1 MKFKKPK
8 FWDLKK
14 QNIVSYLLHPFTIF
28 LELNN
33 FILSLISK
41 KKIKDIKSICI
52 GNIYVGGTGKT
63 PATIKLYNIFKKM
76 NFKVCTGKKYYSDHS
91 DEQII
96 LKNKTNLICENNR
109 IQVVNEALK
118 KKNEIIIFDDGLQ
131 DRTLDY
137 DFKIVCFDA
146 DNWLGN
152 GQLIPS
158 GPLREKLTSLK
169 NYDAIFL
176 KNQNSNINEIK
187 EIIKQYNSSIKIFQT
202 NYYPKNISHFDL
214 NKKYLIFSG
223 IGNPKNFK
231 NTLIENKFNIVGEIN
246 FPDHYDYKK
255 VDIDLI
261 KHKAK
266 KLKANIITTEK
277 DFVKIAKTETKDINF
292 LEIDLKIEGEIK
304 LMDFIKM
311 RFNEKY

>member
-1 MKFKKPK
+1 MKFKKPE

-14 QNIVSYLLHPFTIF
+14 QNIVSYLLYPFTIF

-33 FILSLISK
+33 FISSLISK

-63 PATIKLYNIFKKM
+63 PATIKLYNILKKM

-91 DEQII
+91 DEQIL

-109 IQVVNEALK
+109 IQIVNEALK

-146 DNWLGN
+146 DNWVGN

-169 NYDAIFL
+169 KYDAIFL
-176 KNQNSNINEIK
+176 KNQNSNINEIE

-255 VDIDLI
+255 VDVDLI

-292 LEIDLKIEGEIK
+292 LEIDLKIINKDKLIK
-304 LMDFIKM
+304 FI
-311 RFNEKY
+311 REKLNG

>member
-1 MKFKKPK
+1 MKFKKPE

-14 QNIVSYLLHPFTIF
+14 QNIVSYLLYPFTIF

-33 FILSLISK
+33 FISSLISK

-63 PATIKLYNIFKKM
+63 PATIKLYNILKKM

-91 DEQII
+91 DEQIL

-109 IQVVNEALK
+109 IQIVNEALK

-146 DNWLGN
+146 DNWVGN

-169 NYDAIFL
+169 KYDAIFL

-187 EIIKQYNSSIKIFQT
+187 KIIKQYNSSIKIFQT

-255 VDIDLI
+255 VDVDLI

-292 LEIDLKIEGEIK
+292 LEIDLKIEGEIQFI
-304 LMDFIKM
+304 DFIKM

>member
-1 MKFKKPK
+1 MKFKKPE

-14 QNIVSYLLHPFTIF
+14 QNIVSYLLYPFTIF

-33 FILSLISK
+33 FISSLISK

-63 PATIKLYNIFKKM
+63 PATIKLYNILKKM

-91 DEQII
+91 DEQIL

-109 IQVVNEALK
+109 IQIVNEALK

-146 DNWLGN
+146 DNWVGN

-169 NYDAIFL
+169 KYDAIFL

-187 EIIKQYNSSIKIFQT
+187 KIIKQYNSSIKIFQT

-231 NTLIENKFNIVGEIN
+231 NTLIKNKFNIVGEIN

-255 VDIDLI
+255 VDVDLI

-292 LEIDLKIEGEIK
+292 LEIDLKIEGEIQVI
-304 LMDFIKM
+304 DFIKM